1 MIKEPRKDG
10 IRTWKWRHYIL
21 PKRRWISNVIS
32 QKLVLSSITAQHVTF
47 HLLYSIFSTEC
58 CTGKSRWTVGTFFP
72 VRLPTDVWSNLKN
85 VSHKVYVPY
94 RGQRTAA
101 PCTICIPPF
110 GKEKKGPFPSR
121 SLSWE
126 KERLDY
132 NIFFPKLFVH
142 AKRGSRFFTLVL
154 AYLYLQRKP
163 LLSQELDSL
172 IRWPLC
178 GIHPRRPIRSS
189 WSSAI
194 YSARYH
200 SNSCINFSHSVG
212 VPTQH
217 TSTLS
222 TADSTCPSR

>member
-1 MIKEPRKDG
+1 MCDVTWNMFQIKYMYR
-10 IRTWKWRHYIL
+10 
-21 PKRRWISNVIS
+21 
-32 QKLVLSSITAQHVTF
+32 ITVSELQH
-47 HLLYSIFSTEC
+47 
-58 CTGKSRWTVGTFFP
+58 
-72 VRLPTDVWSNLKN
+72 
-85 VSHKVYVPY
+85 
-94 RGQRTAA
+94 
-101 PCTICIPPF
+101 PCKICIPPF
-110 GKEKKGPFPSR
+110 GKEKREPSPVKNPVTR
-121 SLSWE
+121 
-126 KERLDY
+126 ER
-132 NIFFPKLFVH
+132 KTELFVH

-212 VPTQH
+212 VPTQQ

-222 TADSTCPSR
+222 TADSTCPKRYFQLRQSSSSL